1 MVKLTTKQEV
11 EAFMK
16 TKKADFVYKL
26 LFIVVGV
33 ILSGLL
39 IAWLVG
45 TYKDKKKEA
54 DAGTQ
59 KINSITASMADF
71 DLTVYDGASIKGESL
86 RELISELDRKDVL
99 VAIGV
104 KTLANGSFKY
114 YNYKYNSSSN
124 NLDGE
129 ETNLPTSDKKSA
141 DYINPNGNFI
151 GEVKRNANDEI
162 VCIEFTQQR

>member
-1 MVKLTTKQEV
+1 
-11 EAFMK
+11 MK
-16 TKKADFVYKL
+16 SKNADFVYKV

-71 DLTVYDGASIKGESL
+71 DLTVYDGASIKGKSL
-86 RELISELDRKDVL
+86 RELISELDRKGVQ

-104 KTLANGSFKY
+104 KTLASRTFKY
-114 YNYKYNSSSN
+114 YNYKYSDITN
-124 NLDGE
+124 NLDGKE
-129 ETNLPTSDKKSA
+129 ETPPTSDKKA
-141 DYINPNGNFI
+141 DDYINSNGNFV
-151 GEVKRNANDEI
+151 GEVRRNVNDEI
-162 VCIEFTQQR
+162 ICIEFSQQK

>member
-1 MVKLTTKQEV
+1 MVNFTDKQED
-11 EAFMK
+11 EAVMK
-16 TKKADFVYKL
+16 SKNADFVYKI

-86 RELISELDRKDVL
+86 RELISEMDRKEVQ

-104 KTLANGSFKY
+104 KTLAMKEFDF
-114 YNYKYNSSSN
+114 YNYRFADNKLSGDGKKELSSDKSSN
-124 NLDGE
+124 
-129 ETNLPTSDKKSA
+129 
-141 DYINPNGNFI
+141 DYINPNGNFTGKVI
-151 GEVKRNANDEI
+151 RNENDEI
-162 VCIEFTQQR
+162 VCIEFSQQK